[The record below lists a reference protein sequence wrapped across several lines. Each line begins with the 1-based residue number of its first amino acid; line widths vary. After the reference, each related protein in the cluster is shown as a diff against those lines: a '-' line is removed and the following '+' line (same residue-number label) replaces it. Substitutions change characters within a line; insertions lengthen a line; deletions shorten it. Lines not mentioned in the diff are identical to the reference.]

1 MPSLEGNLS
10 WAPLAEHLADVAK
23 PVADASPSVPSA
35 RVAVIDPH
43 LADTAAFCDAY
54 DVDPSASA
62 NCVVV
67 TGRRGDETTTA
78 AVVVLAT
85 DRADINGVVRRHIGA
100 RKVSFADQAEAEI
113 ESGMV
118 RGGITPIGL
127 PQGWRLI
134 IDARVME
141 RQAVLVGAGVRG
153 AKIIVDTAHLAAQ
166 PQAEVLDL
174 ALPSDES

>member
-1 MPSLEGNLS
+1 MPSLEGNLT

-23 PVADASPSVPSA
+23 PVAEASPSVPSA

-54 DVDPSASA
+54 DVDPAASA

-67 TGRRGDETTTA
+67 TGRRGDATATA

-85 DRADINGVVRRHIGA
+85 DKADINGVVRRHLGV
-100 RKVSFADQAEAEI
+100 RKISFTDQADAEV

-127 PQGWRLI
+127 PGSWRLI
-134 IDARVME
+134 VDSRVLQ
-141 RQAVLVGAGVRG
+141 RDAVLIGAGVRG
-153 AKIIVDTAHLAAQ
+153 AKIIVDTAELAAQ

-174 ALPSDES
+174 ALTREDS